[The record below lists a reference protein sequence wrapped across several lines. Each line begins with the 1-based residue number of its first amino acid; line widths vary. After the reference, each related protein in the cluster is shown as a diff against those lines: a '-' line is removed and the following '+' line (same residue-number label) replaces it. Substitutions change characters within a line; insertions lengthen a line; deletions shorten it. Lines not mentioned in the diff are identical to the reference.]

1 MSLSPM
7 TKIKNNDT
15 SENIKKYYKNQ
26 NSFFRIKL
34 KIKYVGCFCVG
45 ATLAA
50 SSPSAHYP

>member
-7 TKIKNNDT
+7 TNIKNNDT